1 MYIIW
6 ATLNIYTCI
15 YKSNQNMILFVPVF
29 EDKSNGKMQNNGI
42 IIIRLILSVT
52 VNTLST

>member
-1 MYIIW
+1 
-6 ATLNIYTCI
+6 
-15 YKSNQNMILFVPVF
+15 MILFVPVF
-29 EDKSNGKMQNNGI
+29 EDKSNGKMQHNGI

>member
-15 YKSNQNMILFVPVF
+15 YESNQNMILFVPVF